1 MDLIPSTLTNCTLE
15 SYLIK
20 VTPRSQIIYWTI
32 LVMVIL
38 GIGVLP
44 FVYVDITVQARGYF
58 QSNIEKQAV
67 YSPYQGKVIFT
78 SMKNGLIIEKGDT
91 LLIIES
97 ESSTAQKRTLQKR
110 ILENNQAISDLEK
123 LTLLDTGLHSIDVR
137 DFHTKRYSA
146 EFLKIKNSIEIQ
158 SQKYRKSETEHERNI
173 ILHDQDLI
181 ADTEFENSLFI
192 YQTEEKNLNQILIYN
207 MSLWQADLM
216 QRTNDAATLQAELE
230 GCLEQLRDRIIL
242 APVSGEIIRSSE
254 IQEGAIIGSN
264 QQVAEI
270 SPSGEM
276 VAICFISP
284 DKIGLINSGQ
294 KVRIQVDAFNYNEWG
309 LLDASIINISDDI
322 IVENGENAYFRIKC
336 KPVKTFLSLK
346 TGVIAKIR
354 KGMSLNARII
364 VNRRSLF
371 NLLFDK
377 VDKWVSPYFND
388 KG

>member
-1 MDLIPSTLTNCTLE
+1 
-15 SYLIK
+15 
-20 VTPRSQIIYWTI
+20 
-32 LVMVIL
+32 MVIL

-67 YSPYQGKVIFT
+67 YSPYQGKVLFT
-78 SMKNGLIIEKGDT
+78 SIKNGLAIVKGDT

-97 ESSTAQKRTLQKR
+97 EASKAQKRTLQKR

-123 LTLLDTGLHSIDVR
+123 LTLLDSGYLSLDVK
-137 DFHTKRYSA
+137 DFDTKRYLA
-146 EFLKIKNSIEIQ
+146 EFSKMMNSFEIQ
-158 SQKYRKSETEHERNI
+158 SQKYLKSKTEHNRNV

-192 YQTEEKNLNQILIYN
+192 CQSEEKNLDQILIYN
-207 MSLWQADLM
+207 KSLWQADLM
-216 QRTNDAATLQAELE
+216 QRINDAATMQAELE
-230 GCLEQLRDRIIL
+230 GCLEQLRNRIVL

-276 VAICFISP
+276 VATCFIKP
-284 DKIGLINSGQ
+284 DKIGLINAGQ
-294 KVRIQVDAFNYNEWG
+294 KVRIQVDAFNYSEWG
-309 LLDASIINISDDI
+309 MLDASIIDISDDI

-336 KPVKTFLSLK
+336 KPENTFLSLK
-346 TGVIAKIR
+346 NGVNAEMK
-354 KGMSLNARII
+354 KGMSLNARIV

-377 VDKWVSPYFND
+377 VDRWVNPYFND

>member
-1 MDLIPSTLTNCTLE
+1 MDLIPFTLINYTLE
-15 SYLIK
+15 SYLIR
-20 VTPRSQIIYWTI
+20 VTSRSQIIYWII
-32 LVMVIL
+32 LVIVIL
-38 GIGVLP
+38 GIGLLP

-58 QSNIEKQAV
+58 QSNIEKQTV
-67 YSPYQGKVIFT
+67 YSPYQGKVLFT
-78 SMKNGLIIEKGDT
+78 SIKNGLAIEKGDT

-97 ESSTAQKRTLQKR
+97 KSSMARKKFLNKR
-110 ILENNQAISDLEK
+110 ILENNLAVSDLEK
-123 LTLLDTGLHSIDVR
+123 LTLLDSEDISLDVK
-137 DFHTKRYSA
+137 DFHTKRYYA
-146 EFLKIKNSIEIQ
+146 EFLKMMNPIEIQ
-158 SQKYRKSETEHERNI
+158 SQKYRKSKTEHERNL

-181 ADTEFENSLFI
+181 ADTEFENSLFV
-192 YQTEEKNLNQILIYN
+192 YQSEKKNLDQILIFN
-207 MSLWQADLM
+207 KSLWQADLM
-216 QRTNDAATLQAELE
+216 QRINDEASLHAELE
-230 GCLEQLRDRIIL
+230 GCLEQLNNSIVL

-276 VAICFISP
+276 VATCFIKP

-309 LLDASIINISDDI
+309 LLDASIIDISDDI
-322 IVENGENAYFRIKC
+322 IAENGEDAYFRIKC
-336 KPVKTFLSLK
+336 KPEKTYLSLK
-346 TGVIAKIR
+346 NGVSGEIR
-354 KGMSLNARII
+354 KGMSLNARIV

-377 VDKWVSPYFND
+377 VDKWVNPYFND